1 MGPPVVLSDMLG
13 AKVPARGARVPAR
26 GARDTSRGG
35 EGPSKRDEGALGPAS
50 CPPPWAAA

>member
-26 GARDTSRGG
+26 GARVPSRGR